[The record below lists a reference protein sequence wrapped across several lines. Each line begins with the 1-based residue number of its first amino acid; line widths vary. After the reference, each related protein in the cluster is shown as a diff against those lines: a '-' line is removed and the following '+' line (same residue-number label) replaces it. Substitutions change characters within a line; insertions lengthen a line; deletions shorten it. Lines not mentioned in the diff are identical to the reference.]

1 MVETESPEKNIE
13 VSAPQDFI
21 LHSTSQYNL
30 FMAGSGSGKTHGM
43 GLLSAEYIT
52 GFPDVIGIIAA
63 NTYDQLNKSTLKRI
77 FEVWFKEFGWI
88 NGIHF
93 VTDRQP
99 LAGWPTIHAKMK
111 GYNNTISFDNG
122 ALIFV
127 NSLDNYEAIDGQEV
141 GWALLDETKDTEPDA
156 VDKVIV
162 WRLRQPGMWVDDA
175 GCIYGKRIEGKKLT
189 GFNPLYIFTSPAKEQ
204 WINEM
209 FGIDNHYE
217 AISRRLYDKNDF
229 YHHSDSQS
237 SFCISSTYHNSANLP
252 DGFIERLEKKYRAN
266 KNLLDTFIYGSPISK
281 VGQEFY
287 HQFDRL
293 KHVRTCEPEVNIAFH
308 NSYDQNLVPYYT
320 TLITQIV
327 EVDDVWELR
336 FLNEFCLENP
346 ENSMESSCDKFI
358 REYDHICEEL
368 YYYGD
373 VSGLRKENARK
384 GGEHHYDVLEAEL
397 RPYLHNTSRRL
408 LKSNPPVGKRREFIN
423 KIFHGDYNIRIII
436 DPKCVNL
443 IIDLEFVKENADGTK
458 VKKKVTDPDT
468 KSSYEKYGHT
478 SDAMDYLICAAFYS
492 EFMAYRDGRF

>member
-1 MVETESPEKNIE
+1 MLKMECAEKQIE

-52 GFPDVIGIIAA
+52 GFPEVIGIIAA

-99 LAGWPTIHAKMK
+99 LQGWPTIHAKMK

-162 WRLRQPGMWVDDA
+162 WRLRQPGMWIDDE
-175 GCIYGKRIEGKKLT
+175 GKLYGKRVEGKNLT

-209 FGIDNHYE
+209 FGIDSHYE
-217 AISRRLYDKNDF
+217 EISKNLYDREKF
-229 YHHSDSQS
+229 FHHTDAQS
-237 SFCISSTYHNSANLP
+237 SFCISSTYHNAANLP
-252 DGFIERLEKKYRAN
+252 EGFIERLEKKYGAN
-266 KNLLDTFIYGSPISK
+266 KNLVDTFIYGSPIAK
-281 VGQEFY
+281 VGQESY
-287 HQFDRL
+287 NQFDRL
-293 KHVRTCEPEVNIAFH
+293 RHVKPCKVEAGIAFH
-308 NSYDQNLVPYYT
+308 TSYDQNRTPYYT
-320 TLITQIV
+320 TLIVQIA
-327 EVDDVWELR
+327 EVMGRWQVR
-336 FLNEFCLENP
+336 FLNEYCLANP
-346 ENSMESSCDKFI
+346 DNTMESSCDKFKDDYG
-358 REYDHICEEL
+358 EVCEDL

-373 VSGLRKENARK
+373 VHGLTKENARK
-384 GGEHHYDVLEAEL
+384 GGEHHYDVLETEL
-397 RPYLHNTSRRL
+397 RYFIHNQSRRL
-408 LKSNPPVGKRREFIN
+408 LKSNPSVGKRIEFIN
-423 KIFHGDYNIRIII
+423 KIFKGDYDIDIII

-443 IIDLEFVKENADGTK
+443 IADLEFVKQNADGSK
-458 VKKKVTDPDT
+458 VKKKVTDTDT
-468 KSSYEKYGHT
+468 KSQYEKYGHT
-478 SDAMDYLICAAFYS
+478 SDAMDYLLCSAFYA
-492 EFMAYRDGRF
+492 EFMEYRDGRI